1 MKGSEAHAGTPK
13 ASTLRTALRRVDA
26 AAFLRGERRVLL
38 LALAASIVAPAASMV
53 LPFAARLLVD
63 DVIGRSRTDLLLPI
77 AGAAGLG
84 LAVQA
89 GAAYAAAH
97 LGALGA
103 GRVATRLRRRLQ
115 RHVLRLPA
123 RFLQSQQSGALAA
136 RIIGDTDQIRGLA
149 GPEMLQVV
157 SAAVSA
163 AIAFAV
169 LWFTNWQLTALLAVL
184 LGVLTLALVRGLDRL
199 HPAYRITSELQA
211 GLTGRLTEVLG
222 GIVVVKSCAAERR
235 EAHCFAQESH
245 RLLRASISNS
255 RHVSRLIATI
265 ALAIG
270 GVSLVLLVV
279 GGQAV
284 AAGAMTLGD
293 LALFVVL
300 TGMVTSPLMQAAAI
314 GNDLGRGLAA
324 LARIAELM
332 ASEAEDERRPG
343 ALAVPACA
351 PGVIFDDVSY
361 GYQARQPVL
370 RRVSFSA
377 PPGSVT
383 AVTGPNG
390 AGKTTLLSLLMGL
403 DLPTSGCIL
412 LDKVPLVSLRISDYR
427 RSLGVVL
434 QQTHLF
440 RGTIRENICYGRPQA
455 SLAEFRRAARS
466 AHCEEFVERLP
477 QGYDTQVGEWGVRL
491 SGGQRQRIA
500 IARAILRNPR
510 ILLLDEATAGLD
522 SESEQLFQE
531 ALAALCSGRTTFV
544 ITHRLATLQR
554 ADQVLV
560 LRAGAIVERGT
571 YACN

>member
-1 MKGSEAHAGTPK
+1 
-13 ASTLRTALRRVDA
+13 
-26 AAFLRGERRVLL
+26 VLL

-53 LPFAARLLVD
+53 MPFAAKLVVD
-63 DVIGRSRTDLLLPI
+63 DVIGRRRTDLLLRI
-77 AGAAGLG
+77 AFAAGLG
-84 LAVQA
+84 LAVQS
-89 GAAYAAAH
+89 GATYLAAH

-103 GRVATRLRRRLQ
+103 GRVVTRLRRQLQ

-123 RFLQSQQSGALAA
+123 RFFRTQQSGALAA

-149 GPEMLQVV
+149 GPEILQVV

-163 AIAFAV
+163 AIAFVV
-169 LWFTNWQLTALLAVL
+169 LWFTNWQLTAMLAVL
-184 LGVLTLALVRGLDRL
+184 LGVLTLALARGLDRL
-199 HPAYRITSELQA
+199 HPSYRTTSELQA
-211 GLTGRLTEVLG
+211 GLAGRLTEVLG
-222 GIVVVKSCAAERR
+222 GIIVVKSCAAERR
-235 EAHCFAQESH
+235 EAYRLAQESH
-245 RLLRASISNS
+245 QLLRASISTS

-300 TGMVTSPLMQAAAI
+300 AGMLTTPLMQAAAI

-332 ASEAEDERRPG
+332 ACDCEDERSPG
-343 ALAVPACA
+343 GPPVPACA
-351 PGVIFDDVSY
+351 PSVVFDDVSY
-361 GYQARQPVL
+361 GYQASHTVL
-370 RRVSFSA
+370 QRVSFSA

-390 AGKTTLLSLLMGL
+390 AGKTTLLGLLMGL
-403 DLPTSGCIL
+403 DLPTRGHIL
-412 LDKVPLVSLRISDYR
+412 LDGVPLVSLRMSEYR

-440 RGTIRENICYGRPQA
+440 RGTIRENIRYGRPQA
-455 SLAEFRRAARS
+455 SLTEFRRAARA
-466 AHCEEFVERLP
+466 AHCDEFVERLP
-477 QGYDTQVGEWGVRL
+477 QGYETQVGEWGVRL

-500 IARAILRNPR
+500 IARAILGDPR
-510 ILLLDEATAGLD
+510 ILLLDEVTTGLD
-522 SESEQLFQE
+522 SESERLLQE
-531 ALAALCSGRTTFV
+531 ALAALCSGRTAFV
-544 ITHRLATLQR
+544 ITHRPATIQR
-554 ADQVLV
+554 ADQILV
-560 LRAGAIVERGT
+560 LRAGTIVERKT
-571 YACN
+571 YAGN